1 METHDVS
8 EFNQPNQAAT
18 CPSQDTA
25 ANGTCAASA
34 SIGYFLVSSGNL
46 RFNKWGKVPR
56 NSKTCCRQCQF
67 LEFPGKPRE
76 TTPVMKTPQLRFAR
90 SEPNLHAKLRR
101 LPLFLGQQMRVQQSK
116 ARCFPALHVGLKMTG
131 RGFRRVRVWL
141 KNHSWKWTSFCEQ
154 HLRICHQAHHSG
166 WRMIFVPLEMFIKGY
181 FTPNN
186 HYFSGSWSL
195 AMLLL

>member
-46 RFNKWGKVPR
+46 RF
-56 NSKTCCRQCQF
+56 
-67 LEFPGKPRE
+67 
-76 TTPVMKTPQLRFAR
+76 
-90 SEPNLHAKLRR
+90 
-101 LPLFLGQQMRVQQSK
+101 QQMGQGAKKQQNVLSPVSISRISREAKRNHPSDENSAASLRKIRAKPPCQAAQTASLSRTTNASTAVQS
-116 ARCFPALHVGLKMTG
+116 RCFPALHVGLKMTG

-166 WRMIFVPLEMFIKGY
+166 
-181 FTPNN
+181 
-186 HYFSGSWSL
+186 
-195 AMLLL
+195 